1 MYGLVA
7 DVSGYFHMR
16 TDVRLPTGFSHSGQG
31 WQRDL
36 VPNGS
41 ETAKAP
47 DYSLKSWVALP
58 RYLDDVAAPI
68 DNDHVENQI
77 SPWALGRS
85 NGLFAG
91 SLRSGTQA
99 KAIMSLIQSV
109 CLNRHDPYASL
120 KDVLTPLT
128 TQRASEITELLPQS

>member
-7 DVSGYFHMR
+7 DVSGCFQMR

-31 WQRDL
+31 WQRYL

-47 DYSLKSWVALP
+47 DYSLKRRVALP
-58 RYLDDVAAPI
+58 RYLDDVAVHI

-85 NGLFAG
+85 NVLFAG

-109 CLNRHDPYASL
+109 CLNGHDPYASL
-120 KDVLTPLT
+120 KDVLIPLT